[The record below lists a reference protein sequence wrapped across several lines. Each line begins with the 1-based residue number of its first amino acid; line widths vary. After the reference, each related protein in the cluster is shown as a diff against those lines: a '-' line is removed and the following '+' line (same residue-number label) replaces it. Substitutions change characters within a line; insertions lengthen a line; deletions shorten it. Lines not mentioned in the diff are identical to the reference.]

1 METLKNLDELFQVA
15 EITVSYTPKLKASQR
30 PKVNTSKEVYEWLL
44 KSWDKNRIEMIEQF
58 KVMLLNRAGKIL
70 GIVEISTG
78 GFSGTVADPKV
89 IFAIA
94 LKAGASSIIL
104 AHNHPSGN
112 LNPSEAD
119 KRLTSKICGAGNLL
133 DIAVLDHLIVTSEGY
148 LSLLDEGQMC
158 SL

>member
-1 METLKNLDELFQVA
+1 
-15 EITVSYTPKLKASQR
+15 
-30 PKVNTSKEVYEWLL
+30 
-44 KSWDKNRIEMIEQF
+44 MIEQF

-89 IFAIA
+89 IFGIA

-112 LNPSEAD
+112 LKPSEAD
-119 KRLTSKICGAGNLL
+119 KHLTSKICGAGNFL
-133 DIAVLDHLIVTSEGY
+133 DIAVFDHLIITSEGY
-148 LSLLDEGQMC
+148 LSLLDEGLM
-158 SL
+158 